1 MRNISDT
8 IARLSAFKGHALSH
22 GSSEISGR
30 LRPIEGF
37 GSNPGNLKGYTY
49 VPPSR
54 AERAP
59 LVVVLHGCTQSAGG
73 YDRGSGWSQMADR
86 HGFALLFP
94 EQQRQNSPNLC
105 FNWFSPEDSRR
116 DCGEALSIRQMIRQF
131 ERDHL
136 IDADRVYVTGLSAG
150 GAMASVM
157 LAAYPEVFAGGAII
171 AGLAYGCAAS
181 VPQAFDRMRG
191 HGIPAAHKL
200 AALVRGASHH
210 QGRWPSISVWQG
222 SADATV
228 SPVNADAIVG
238 QWAPLHGVGSR
249 PDFIET
255 VDGHQRRVWRDAD
268 GRDVIE
274 AYAIAGMAHGTP
286 LATSGAEGC
295 GSSGAYM
302 LEAGISSTGRICQ
315 FWGLTRDNEP
325 GLVQPAAGQSSR
337 ECRDLALAPTDI
349 TVSDARLVDVDTVP
363 NTQATNRNHNI
374 REVIERALRT
384 AGLMR

>member
-8 IARLSAFKGHALSH
+8 IARLSAFKGHALPH
-22 GSSEISGR
+22 GSSQFSGR
-30 LRPIEGF
+30 LRPIEAF
-37 GSNPGNLKGYTY
+37 GSNPGNLRCHAY
-49 VPPSR
+49 VPANL

-73 YDRGSGWSQMADR
+73 YDHGSGWSQMADR

-94 EQQRQNSPNLC
+94 EQQRQNNPNLC

-116 DCGEALSIRQMIRQF
+116 DCGEALSIRQMIKAF
-131 ERDHL
+131 EGDYP

-200 AALVRGASHH
+200 AALVRGASRH

-228 SPVNADAIVG
+228 SPLNADAIVG
-238 QWAPLHGVGSR
+238 QWAPLHGVGTR

-274 AYAIAGMAHGTP
+274 AYSIAGMAHGTP
-286 LATSGAEGC
+286 LATSGVEGC

-315 FWGLTRDNEP
+315 FWGLTQDSEP
-325 GLVQPAAGQSSR
+325 CFAGSAARQSSG
-337 ECRDLALAPTDI
+337 ECRDLTLAPSDI
-349 TVSDARLVDVDTVP
+349 RVSGARFIDVDTVS
-363 NTQATNRNHNI
+363 TMQGTNQNRNI